1 MARPPNTKP
10 PKPTV
15 LGAVSSAVAVQVAGR
30 RAFWVKLPCVRHVKK
45 LLVFLLVVAL
55 AVFVAGLYGVAH
67 NQISYTVAPEYFTKF
82 KFIQFGFTDT
92 PLPERVRASMV
103 GFLASWWMGIP
114 IGLLVGAAGF
124 IHPGPGRMLR
134 ISLWSLLV
142 AVTFT
147 LLFGLSGLLYGYMQT
162 QHIDVAEY
170 RGWFI
175 PEDVIQRRRFL
186 CAGYMHN
193 SSYLGGVLAIL
204 VAWVFHAMVK
214 LRTKDVAQTSP

>member
-1 MARPPNTKP
+1 VSALK
-10 PKPTV
+10 KIGVFVV
-15 LGAVSSAVAVQVAGR
+15 LIV
-30 RAFWVKLPCVRHVKK
+30 
-45 LLVFLLVVAL
+45 L
-55 AVFVAGLYGVAH
+55 AVFIAGLYGIAH

-82 KFIQFGFTDT
+82 KFRQFGFDDT
-92 PLPERVRASMV
+92 ALPERVRASIV

-124 IHPGPGRMLR
+124 IHRGYRRMLGV
-134 ISLWSLLV
+134 SLWSLLV
-142 AVTFT
+142 TVGFT
-147 LLFGLSGLLYGYMQT
+147 LLFGLCGLLYGYLQT

-175 PEDVIQRRRFL
+175 PEDVTDLRRFL

-204 VAWVFHAMVK
+204 VAWAFHIVVRMRVTNAG
-214 LRTKDVAQTSP
+214 